1 MAKIVKV
8 TLDNE
13 TAYPVTITD
22 AVYDLNQ
29 NKLLSEVIASLIKD
43 AQGWNIAANSEN
55 PLVYELKNAAGEVKG
70 TVTTV
75 QETYLDNVSFD
86 SEEYV
91 LTLTFNTSSGKA
103 DIPISLASLKDVYT
117 NGNGLSLED
126 NKLSIKIHSDS
137 ADYLSADE
145 DGLKLN
151 LSALGGTYLSGTIL
165 SDTEYDDI
173 TTNFE

>member
-43 AQGWNIAANSEN
+43 AQGWNISANSEN

-86 SEEYV
+86 SDKFV
-91 LTLTFNTSSGKA
+91 LTMTFNTASGKA
-103 DIPISLASLKDVYT
+103 DIPISLANLKDVYT
-117 NGNGLSLED
+117 NGNGLELVD
-126 NKLSIKIHSDS
+126 NRFSIKIHSDS

-151 LSALGGTYLSGTIL
+151 LSVLGVGNLSGTIL